1 MRISLSSQ
9 YCNSLTRCGI
19 MSDRLDFNVIR
30 EKLLEYLRED
40 IGFGD
45 LTTNPVVPSDLLAE
59 AIISLKSDGIVAGI
73 RESLYI
79 FELAGIDVIEHI
91 YDGAVARSGQ
101 IVAKVKGP
109 ARSILTIE
117 RTVLNILMRMSGIAT
132 ITRKMVDEAR
142 SVNPSIKIACTR
154 KTTPGFRLFEKRAV
168 ELGGGDTH
176 RLRLDDAILIKS
188 NHIVAAGGVKEAIDR
203 AKSSKSFTKKLE
215 VEVGSVDEAIE
226 AAKSGSDILM
236 LDNMTPQEVERT
248 ISTLTDLDLRDKIVI
263 EVSGGVKPEN
273 LKTYAAAG
281 ADVISMGLLTHSAK
295 ALDLNLRITKTW
307 TST

>member
-1 MRISLSSQ
+1 
-9 YCNSLTRCGI
+9 
-19 MSDRLDFNVIR
+19 MSDRLDFNLLR

-45 LTTNPVVPSDLLAE
+45 LTTNSVVTPDLLAE
-59 AIISLKSDGIVAGI
+59 AIISLKSDGVIAGI

-79 FELAGIDVIEHI
+79 FELTGIDVIEHV
-91 YDGAVARSGQ
+91 YDGAVAHTGQ

-109 ARSILTIE
+109 ARSILTVE
-117 RTVLNILMRMSGIAT
+117 RTVLNLLMRMSGIAT

-142 SVNPSIKIACTR
+142 SVSSSIKIACTR

-188 NHIVAAGGVKEAIDR
+188 NHIVAAGGVKEAIDAAR
-203 AKSSKSFTKKLE
+203 SGTSFTKKLE
-215 VEVGSVDEAIE
+215 VEAASIDEAIE
-226 AAKSGSDILM
+226 AAKWGSDILM
-236 LDNMTPQEVERT
+236 LDNMTPDEVERT
-248 ISTLTDLDLRDKIVI
+248 ISTLTDMDLRSKLMI
-263 EVSGGVKPEN
+263 EVSGGVTPEN
-273 LKTYAAAG
+273 LKAYATVG

-295 ALDLNLRITKTW
+295 ALDINLRITKTW